1 MRLYEEV
8 VKKINL
14 SGGGDLFG
22 CARCTL
28 IFGGGGY
35 FEGVRGIID
44 LSETK
49 IVLALK
55 SGVLEII
62 GERLGVEKYLEG
74 DVELSGKILTV
85 ALTDATQKTTQQTQQ
100 TQQITTQTA
109 TKRTAKPTAQTAP
122 KTANTTVKNGGDA
135 Q

>member
-85 ALTDATQKTTQQTQQ
+85 ALTDATQKTAQQTHQTQQ
-100 TQQITTQTA
+100 TA
-109 TKRTAKPTAQTAP
+109 TKPTESTAPKTAP
-122 KTANTTVKNGGDA
+122 KTANTTVKNGGNA

>member
-85 ALTDATQKTTQQTQQ
+85 ALTDAAQKTTHQ
-100 TQQITTQTA
+100 TQQITAQTA
-109 TKRTAKPTAQTAP
+109 TKPTAQTAP

>member
-35 FEGVRGIID
+35 FEGVRGIIE

-74 DVELSGKILTV
+74 DVELSGKILTI

-100 TQQITTQTA
+100 ITAQTA
-109 TKRTAKPTAQTAP
+109 TKPTAQTAP

>member
-85 ALTDATQKTTQQTQQ
+85 ALTDAAKKTTQ
-100 TQQITTQTA
+100 QTA
-109 TKRTAKPTAQTAP
+109 TKRTAKPTESTAP
-122 KTANTTVKNGGDA
+122 KTANVTGENGGNA

>member
-85 ALTDATQKTTQQTQQ
+85 ALTDAAQKTTQQTHQ
-100 TQQITTQTA
+100 TQQITAQTA
-109 TKRTAKPTAQTAP
+109 TKPTAQTAQTAP